1 MKNILFLMLI
11 RLSWKTLRPPAIIDF
26 TGSIIRGE
34 TEKPILD
41 GKIMCII
48 KQAINSGE
56 QLYV

>member
-1 MKNILFLMLI
+1 MLI